1 MSKNEKVLSIGL
13 AVVCGLYL
21 IIQVVWPALTR
32 PIADQQKKLDAAQK
46 ARDAED
52 VKVIDALGQI
62 QVMKLH
68 KDQSLS
74 SNVSEASLGYEQW
87 LSDLAENVAKF
98 QDPEVS
104 RETTSPS
111 RDNSYVAIKI
121 RVTGRGTMKQLREF
135 LYRFHRA
142 SVLHQISSLT
152 VDAVDNSSNP
162 LLDIVLMADG
172 LSLRSAPVKGPTLF
186 ARSEVV
192 SVADDPDRVLTVA
205 DATVEWPEETPFEIR
220 VDDRFLTVL
229 ERVHQVWEITGSGA
243 KADAGTTVTL
253 VEKKAGDT
261 KTEAAA
267 DGKAESKVAGS
278 NADAK
283 KIAPPAKAATTTK
296 LVKAWDGKSNTVV
309 VSVVEGF
316 APGRLQIQIGGDT
329 VEVVARREVW
339 RIDDQKFRA
348 SEGTVVEA
356 SPVRPEFKDVS
367 IEKFAALIDL
377 NPFAKKRT
385 IPPSFLLTSSTS
397 SRNVERGQS
406 AVLTPIVTDL
416 GPNAAAPKIEVLSQ
430 LPPGMTFAD
439 GVLTWVTTEEMEPG
453 KFDLKLRASSD
464 ALEKPLEDTFEVS
477 LFVPVIENKPPYLT
491 PPEGDVVAVLGQTMK
506 FQVTASDLET
516 PADQLRFSA
525 GANFP
530 EGATVD
536 PMTGEV
542 RWDAPKDGQP
552 GPVDFS
558 ITVVD
563 AGSPPQSGS
572 VTVKVDVQE
581 DRAIYTYLTASIAAA
596 IADDDQ
602 RQAWLYDRSSNKRV
616 ILEEGDEF
624 EYAGFVAL
632 VLSIDRDFMTMKQE
646 RNTLRLDIGN
656 SLREAVVIATDPLP
670 EKPAEGTEGAAPAT
684 GDGNTAATEAE
695 LEALLKGLDDAE
707 SKPGEAKPDDEKPA
721 QPGEAPAPTTP
732 GKGDAPVTT
741 EKPVTTEQP
750 TETKPAAPK
759 PVEPIPAEPTESKP
773 AEPPAAE
780 PKPATGTDP
789 ASKPATDEELEALLK
804 ALDDAEAARP
814 GEPKPAGNDDG
825 PAKPSAPPEPEA
837 KKPAAPV
844 AE

>member
-21 IIQVVWPALTR
+21 ISQVVWPALTR
-32 PIADQQKKLDAAQK
+32 PIADQQKKLDAARK
-46 ARDAED
+46 ARDGED
-52 VKVIDALGQI
+52 EKVIAALGQI
-62 QVMKLH
+62 QVMTLH
-68 KDQSLS
+68 KEQSLS

-152 VDAVDNSSNP
+152 IDAVDNSSNP

-205 DATVEWPEETPFEIR
+205 DATVAWPEETPFEIR
-220 VDDRFLTVL
+220 VDDKFLTVL
-229 ERVHQVWEITGSGA
+229 ERVHQVWEITGSGS
-243 KADAGTTVTL
+243 KAEAGATVTL
-253 VEKKAGDT
+253 FEKKAGDPT
-261 KTEAAA
+261 TEAAA
-267 DGKAESKVAGS
+267 DGTADSKVAAS
-278 NADAK
+278 KSDSASKADSASKSDSASKADSK
-283 KIAPPAKAATTTK
+283 KIAPPAKAAITTK
-296 LVKAWDGKSNTVV
+296 LVKAWDGKSNTIV
-309 VSVVEGF
+309 VSRAEGF

-348 SEGTVVEA
+348 SQGTVVEA
-356 SPVRPEFKDVS
+356 SPVRPEFEGVS
-367 IEKFAALIDL
+367 IEKFAALVDL

-385 IPPSFLLTSSTS
+385 IPPNFLLTSSTS
-397 SRNVERGQS
+397 SRNIERGKS
-406 AVLTPIVTDL
+406 AVLTPMVTDL

-464 ALEKPLEDTFEVS
+464 ALEKPLEESFEVS
-477 LFVPVIENKPPYLT
+477 LVVPVIENKPPYLT
-491 PPEGDVVAVLGQTMK
+491 APERAVVAVLGQTMT

-542 RWDAPKDGQP
+542 RWAAPKDGQP
-552 GPVDFS
+552 GPVDFP

-581 DRAIYTYLTASIAAA
+581 DRAIYTYLTGSIAA
-596 IADDDQ
+596 DD
-602 RQAWLYDRSSNKRV
+602 RKQAWLYDRSTNNRV

-624 EYAGFVAL
+624 EYAGFEAL
-632 VLSIDRDFMTMKQE
+632 VLSIDRDFMTMQQE

-656 SLREAVVIATDPLP
+656 SLREAVVIATAPLP
-670 EKPAEGTEGAAPAT
+670 EKPAESTEGAAPAT
-684 GDGNTAATEAE
+684 SDGNPTSTEAE
-695 LEALLKGLDDAE
+695 LEALLKGLDDAD
-707 SKPGEAKPDDEKPA
+707 AK
-721 QPGEAPAPTTP
+721 PGEAPA
-732 GKGDAPVTT
+732 TT
-741 EKPVTTEQP
+741 EKP
-750 TETKPAAPK
+750 
-759 PVEPIPAEPTESKP
+759 AEPRPE
-773 AEPPAAE
+773 APPTAE
-780 PKPATGTDP
+780 PKTATSADDP
-789 ASKPATDEELEALLK
+789 ASKQATAEDLEALLK
-804 ALDDAEAARP
+804 ALDEAETAKP
-814 GEPKPAGNDDG
+814 GEPKPAGNG
-825 PAKPSAPPEPEA
+825 EPPAKPDTPPEPEA
-837 KKPAAPV
+837 RKPEAPAA
-844 AE
+844 E